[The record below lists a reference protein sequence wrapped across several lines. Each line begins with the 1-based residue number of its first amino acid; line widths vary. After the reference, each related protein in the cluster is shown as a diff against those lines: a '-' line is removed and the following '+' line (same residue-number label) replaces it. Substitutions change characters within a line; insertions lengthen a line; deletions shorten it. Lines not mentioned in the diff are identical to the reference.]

1 MLRSGC
7 DDGVD
12 DLSFATG
19 PGERCPFE
27 EPDDGRPISA
37 TSHDGHANTLISM
50 LALSTATTTWLL
62 SVLAALLGSVATYLL
77 SRSGDRRRLAA
88 EDQRRWLNDRRTL
101 YSRYLGLVEGLER
114 DADSIACFLP
124 HDDDAPPMTAEDE
137 RLVRE
142 MSHDWIERWDTE
154 LQPML
159 SEMELLA
166 TPDVADLAVR
176 AAHGILA
183 AVPQSQYLGPEQ
195 SKVTPNAYSD
205 HWPTQQMA
213 KGLRELLRN
222 AMRVE
227 LGLELVSSQT
237 PSDRDWPWLP
247 EQPSFEDHRKRMG
260 PYLWPH
266 VHGETDEGD
275 RPVD

>member
-1 MLRSGC
+1 
-7 DDGVD
+7 
-12 DLSFATG
+12 
-19 PGERCPFE
+19 
-27 EPDDGRPISA
+27 
-37 TSHDGHANTLISM
+37 M
-50 LALSTATTTWLL
+50 LALSTVTTTWLL
-62 SVLAALLGSVATYLL
+62 SVLAALLSSAATYLL

-88 EDQRRWLNDRRTL
+88 DDERRWLNDRRTL
-101 YSRYLGLVEGLER
+101 YARYLGLVERLER

-124 HDDDAPPMTAEDE
+124 HDEDASAIKDDDE

-142 MSHDWIERWDTE
+142 MSQEWMECWETE

-166 TPDVADLAVR
+166 TPKVADVAAR

-183 AVPQSQYLGPEQ
+183 AVPQPQYLGPGD
-195 SKVTPNAYSD
+195 SGITPAVYSD

-222 AMRVE
+222 EMRVE
-227 LGLELVSSQT
+227 LGLDPVANQAT
-237 PSDRDWPWLP
+237 DDHNWPWLGD
-247 EQPSFEDHRKRMG
+247 QPSYADHRMQMG

-266 VHGETDEGD
+266 IHGEIGGRDHPD
-275 RPVD
+275 V